1 MSWVPVLH
9 SPPPSGAHPLKLG
22 PGLAGGGAEPKHK
35 KISDFQGQQFQ
46 IALILNGTSGAIRG
60 INISMQS
67 LPFVEAF
74 AEVWV
79 ESSWVLLCLCFSP
92 LERNLG
98 CVFIPRT
105 SRGACLLPKPPEEGI
120 KLRSEPCAG
129 FAGRSGEGLTSC
141 LTPFHSVLI
150 FR

>member
-1 MSWVPVLH
+1 MPVLH

-98 CVFIPRT
+98 LCFHPQNVSGCCVCSPNLPRKG
-105 SRGACLLPKPPEEGI
+105 SSCGQSLVLVLLG
-120 KLRSEPCAG
+120 
-129 FAGRSGEGLTSC
+129 GLGKD
-141 LTPFHSVLI
+141 
-150 FR
+150 

>member
-1 MSWVPVLH
+1 MPVLH
-9 SPPPSGAHPLKLG
+9 SAPPSGAHPLKLG

-98 CVFIPRT
+98 LCFHPQNVSGCCVCSPNLPRKG
-105 SRGACLLPKPPEEGI
+105 SSCGQSLVLVLLG
-120 KLRSEPCAG
+120 
-129 FAGRSGEGLTSC
+129 GLGKD
-141 LTPFHSVLI
+141 
-150 FR
+150 